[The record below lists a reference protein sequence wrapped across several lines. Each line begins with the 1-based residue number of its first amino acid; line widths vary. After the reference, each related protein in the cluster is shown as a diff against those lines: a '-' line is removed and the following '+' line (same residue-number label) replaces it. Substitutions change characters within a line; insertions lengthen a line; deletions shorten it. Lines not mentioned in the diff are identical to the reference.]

1 MGRKKAEYD
10 PEVLNRVRLA
20 WHAHKDKTGMSQ
32 SSAAEMLNM
41 NQSAFSQYLRG
52 TVSLNDVFL
61 SKFSMLIGKDPSY
74 FDDRLSKF
82 AYRKESIKETG
93 IVHIEYAL
101 SGVRYN
107 PPKTLVVAS
116 PYVPTDRVPILVDTA
131 NFKYKEGMLM
141 VCSTN
146 TQSLKETQE
155 VALFDTD
162 KNIKAMGELYF
173 NDSSWSVLTVVR
185 GSIVHVKYEPT
196 DIVLRVVG
204 GFYPEPVYKRLF
216 HHDNNW

>member
-155 VALFDTD
+155 VAL
-162 KNIKAMGELYF
+162 A
-173 NDSSWSVLTVVR
+173 
-185 GSIVHVKYEPT
+185 VH
-196 DIVLRVVG
+196 
-204 GFYPEPVYKRLF
+204 YKRGLVDIAF
-216 HHDNNW
+216 NALLTPSLSLLGPLELLLWNVIFVIAHVLNK